1 MKKLGRLVYAAYHD
15 AQIELPPEDIAE
27 LAAEL
32 YGKLQEIVQ
41 NINDI
46 EEVEA
51 TFPLLKLRLKRQ
63 TEAEKSYRATPQNTD

>member
-1 MKKLGRLVYAAYHD
+1 MVYPAYHN
-15 AQIELPPEDIAE
+15 AQIELPSEDIVK

-32 YGKLQEIVQ
+32 YGKLQEIVK

-51 TFPLLKLRLKRQ
+51 TFLLLKLHLKRQ
-63 TEAEKSYRATPQNTD
+63 IEAEKAHLAIPQDTD